1 MSVYAIKADKFFLPG
16 GPAGPGYLVIKDG
29 MFGWYQQN
37 TPVDIEIVDRSG
49 QWVAPGLVDTHVHGF
64 GGHDVMDCDANT
76 IHEIAEGILST
87 GVTSWFP
94 TTLTATTEE
103 LDRACQAVYAAS
115 EMDGGARIE
124 GIFFEGPWFTEK
136 YKGAQ
141 NPAYMG
147 DPDLEKLDEWCEMM
161 HGLPVKIAIA
171 PERDGAPE
179 FTGEATAQGVTVALG
194 HSNATYGQAM
204 ACVDAGANCF
214 VHTYN
219 GMSPLHHRE
228 PGMVGAAMTSKGTYA
243 ELICDGHHVNPVS
256 ADVVMRCKG
265 HDHVCLVTDCM
276 RAGGMPD
283 GDYTLGEFPV
293 VVEKGTARLADSGA
307 LAGSILRLADA
318 VKNVYAWGIASAE
331 EAVAMATVNPASELG
346 VQDICG
352 SIRPGNDADLAIFTP
367 ELDHVATYLGGE
379 LVYDK
384 NA

>member
-1 MSVYAIKADKFFLPG
+1 
-16 GPAGPGYLVIKDG
+16 
-29 MFGWYQQN
+29 
-37 TPVDIEIVDRSG
+37 
-49 QWVAPGLVDTHVHGF
+49 
-64 GGHDVMDCDANT
+64 
-76 IHEIAEGILST
+76 
-87 GVTSWFP
+87 
-94 TTLTATTEE
+94 
-103 LDRACQAVYAAS
+103 
-115 EMDGGARIE
+115 
-124 GIFFEGPWFTEK
+124 
-136 YKGAQ
+136 
-141 NPAYMG
+141 
-147 DPDLEKLDEWCEMM
+147 
-161 HGLPVKIAIA
+161 
-171 PERDGAPE
+171 
-179 FTGEATAQGVTVALG
+179 
-194 HSNATYGQAM
+194 
-204 ACVDAGANCF
+204 
-214 VHTYN
+214 
-219 GMSPLHHRE
+219 
-228 PGMVGAAMTSKGTYA
+228 MVGAAMTSKGTYA